1 MAEKVTIGN
10 AELWHGDCREVLPLL
25 PSFDAC
31 VTDPPYGLPGEELF
45 TYVESGLA
53 LVRYQVA
60 AIILD
65 WRNPIRAENKVGEI
79 VWEYGWV
86 SGGRARK
93 KSGVNHTH
101 NTIHLL
107 GDATKMRFTDGSII
121 KRQPGFSSP
130 RQCSF
135 AVKSGHKYEK
145 PVALM
150 SWILERMDA
159 NVVCD
164 PFMGSGT
171 TGVAAVR
178 LGRRFVGIEI
188 DRAAFDVAC
197 KRIENEQR
205 HLDAEVAA
213 SSL

>member
-10 AELWHGDCREVLPLL
+10 AELWHGDCREVLPQL

-31 VTDPPYGLPGEELF
+31 VTDPPYGLPREEQF
-45 TYVESGLA
+45 ADVEAGLA
-53 LVRYQVA
+53 LVRYAVA

-65 WRNPIRAENKVGEI
+65 WRNPIRDENKVGEI

-86 SGGRARK
+86 SGGRSRA

-107 GDATKMRFTDGSII
+107 GDAKKMRFTDGSII

-135 AVKSGHKYEK
+135 ASKSGHKYEK

-150 SWILERMDA
+150 SWLLERMDGD
-159 NVVCD
+159 VVCD
-164 PFMGSGT
+164 PYMGSGS

-188 DRAAFDVAC
+188 DRGHFDVAC
-197 KRIENEQR
+197 ERIEREQR
-205 HLDAEVAA
+205 NAG
-213 SSL
+213 

>member
-1 MAEKVTIGN
+1 MAEKVVIGN
-10 AELWHGDCREVLPLL
+10 ATLYHGDCREVLPLL

-31 VTDPPYGLPGEELF
+31 VTDPPYGLPREEPF
-45 TYVESGLA
+45 ADVAAGLA
-53 LVRYQVA
+53 LVRYTVA

-65 WRNPIRAENKVGEI
+65 WRNPIRDENKVGEI

-86 SGGRARK
+86 SGGRSRAT
-93 KSGVNHTH
+93 SGVNHTH

-107 GDATKMRFTDGSII
+107 GDAKKMRFTDGSII

-135 AVKSGHKYEK
+135 ASKSGHKYEK

-150 SWILERMDA
+150 IWILERMDGH
-159 NVVCD
+159 VVCD
-164 PFMGSGT
+164 PYMGSGT

-188 DRAAFDVAC
+188 DRGHFDVAC
-197 KRIENEQR
+197 ERIEREQR
-205 HLDAEVAA
+205 QRRLDA
-213 SSL
+213 

>member
-1 MAEKVTIGN
+1 MAEKVMIGN

-31 VTDPPYGLPGEELF
+31 VTDPPYGLPREEPF
-45 TYVESGLA
+45 ADVAAGLA
-53 LVRYQVA
+53 LVRYTVA

-65 WRNPIRAENKVGEI
+65 WRNPIRDENKVGEI

-86 SGGRARK
+86 SGGRSRAT
-93 KSGVNHTH
+93 SGVNHTH

-107 GDATKMRFTDGSII
+107 GDAKKMRFTDGSII

-135 AVKSGHKYEK
+135 ASKSGHKYEK

-150 SWILERMDA
+150 SWLLERMDG
-159 NVVCD
+159 NTVCD
-164 PFMGSGT
+164 PYMGSGS

-188 DRAAFDVAC
+188 DRNHFDVAC
-197 KRIENEQR
+197 ERIENEQR
-205 HLDAEVAA
+205 QCRLAV
-213 SSL
+213 

>member
-1 MAEKVTIGN
+1 MTEKVTIGN
-10 AELWHGDCREVLPLL
+10 AELWYGDCREVLPLL

-31 VTDPPYGLPGEELF
+31 VTDPPYGLPREEPF
-45 TYVESGLA
+45 ADVAAGLA
-53 LVRYQVA
+53 LVRYTVA

-65 WRNPIRAENKVGEI
+65 WRNPIRDENKVGEI

-86 SGGRARK
+86 SGGRSRAT
-93 KSGVNHTH
+93 SGVNHTH

-107 GDATKMRFTDGSII
+107 GDAKKMRFTDGSII

-135 AVKSGHKYEK
+135 ASKSGHKYEK

-150 SWILERMDA
+150 IWLLERMDGGVA
-159 NVVCD
+159 CD
-164 PFMGSGT
+164 PYMGSGS

-188 DRAAFDVAC
+188 DRGHFDVAC
-197 KRIENEQR
+197 ERIEREQR
-205 HLDAEVAA
+205 KCRLAV
-213 SSL
+213 

>member
-1 MAEKVTIGN
+1 MAEKVVIGN

-31 VTDPPYGLPGEELF
+31 VTDPPYGLPREEPF
-45 TYVESGLA
+45 ADVAAGLA
-53 LVRYQVA
+53 LVRYTVA

-65 WRNPIRAENKVGEI
+65 WRNPIRDENKVGEI

-86 SGGRARK
+86 SGGRSRAT
-93 KSGVNHTH
+93 SGVNHTH

-107 GDATKMRFTDGSII
+107 GDAKKMRFTDGSII
-121 KRQPGFSSP
+121 KRRPGFSSP

-135 AVKSGHKYEK
+135 ASKSGHKYEK

-150 SWILERMDA
+150 IWILERMDGH
-159 NVVCD
+159 VVCD
-164 PFMGSGT
+164 PYMGSGT

-188 DRAAFDVAC
+188 DRGHFDVAC
-197 KRIENEQR
+197 ERIEREQR
-205 HLDAEVAA
+205 QRRLAV
-213 SSL
+213 